1 MISPRKTPD
10 VQELPL
16 PIGDA
21 WRALVALC
29 IGFFMILLDQT
40 IVAVATPA
48 LQAEFE
54 ASYSQ
59 TIWVTS
65 AYLLTLA
72 VPMLV
77 AGRLGDRVGPNRLYQ
92 VGMAIFTASS
102 LVCGLAPTIEAL
114 IVARAAQGFGASLL
128 VPQTMAI
135 LSRVFP
141 RNRLGS
147 ALGVWGTVAGLATLS
162 GPLFGGILT
171 STVGWQWI
179 FFVNVPIGLVSIV
192 LVARW
197 VPSFPRLERRIDPA
211 SIAVSMLAVFLIVFG
226 LQEAETLDWGLLV
239 WLMLGGG
246 IALIVLFLVRQSTVA
261 RHGGEPVVPLRLFR
275 QRNFSLG
282 GAGIALM
289 GFNVA
294 AFPLPLMLYLQQVH
308 GLDALKAG
316 LMLVPQAVIS
326 AVLSPWV
333 GRLVDRLHPGR
344 LGAAGFV
351 AMGGSIAVLIV
362 LLVADAPLWAALIAL
377 SFQGLGHAFIWSPNA
392 RTTIGDLDYELAGA
406 GSGVYNT
413 VRQLGSVLGSS
424 SIAALLPTLLGT
436 VSPTAAFATAMALPA
451 AAMAIAVVVAL
462 LTTNPN
468 APAAA
473 GGRAD

>member
-1 MISPRKTPD
+1 MRRQAPD
-10 VQELPL
+10 FW
-16 PIGDA
+16 
-21 WRALVALC
+21 WRADRAPAAR
-29 IGFFMILLDQT
+29 LL
-40 IVAVATPA
+40 A
-48 LQAEFE
+48 
-54 ASYSQ
+54 
-59 TIWVTS
+59 
-65 AYLLTLA
+65 
-72 VPMLV
+72 
-77 AGRLGDRVGPNRLYQ
+77 
-92 VGMAIFTASS
+92 
-102 LVCGLAPTIEAL
+102 
-114 IVARAAQGFGASLL
+114 
-128 VPQTMAI
+128 
-135 LSRVFP
+135 
-141 RNRLGS
+141 
-147 ALGVWGTVAGLATLS
+147 
-162 GPLFGGILT
+162 
-171 STVGWQWI
+171 
-179 FFVNVPIGLVSIV
+179 PIGLVYGA
-192 LVARW
+192 LAAR
-197 VPSFPRLERRIDPA
+197 R
-211 SIAVSMLAVFLIVFG
+211 M
-226 LQEAETLDWGLLV
+226 
-239 WLMLGGG
+239 
-246 IALIVLFLVRQSTVA
+246 A
-261 RHGGEPVVPLRLFR
+261 RPGAAAPCPVVCIG
-275 QRNFSLG
+275 NFSLG

-436 VSPTAAFATAMALPA
+436 VSPTTAFATAMALPA